1 MKKVNKNLTLRPRN
15 LIEGRAHYDKAIIK
29 LGIEKCWPEKY
40 SSIYHSDIVKTELKK
55 IYNGKCA
62 FCNQTPKGSPLQVE
76 HFRPKNGIKDEV
88 HTGYYWLGYEW
99 TNLLYACGN
108 CNSTKN
114 NHFPLLRGVARVLNP
129 HWISADKFDL
139 KESLS
144 YSNSLKIEK
153 YVLINPEI
161 DNPEKHLYYES
172 DGKIGFLDY
181 RGEISIKRYN
191 LNRDELYLE
200 GRKQLLDDL
209 IKKMAKRLQKFTD
222 KTRNAKDVYEDI
234 VNIIVEEIIEPIES
248 NGSFDHFR
256 YTLFEN
262 FDLYILP
269 RFGLKKH
276 RYLLNNIFNTLHQG
290 LNVKL
295 N

>member
-1 MKKVNKNLTLRPRN
+1 MKKVNKNLIIRPRN
-15 LIEGRAHYDKAIIK
+15 LMEGRAPYDKAIIK

-76 HFRPKNGIKDEV
+76 HFRPKNGLKDYV

-129 HWISADKFDL
+129 RWISVDKFNL

-144 YSNSLKIEK
+144 YSNSLKAEK

-172 DGKIGFLDY
+172 DGKIGFRDY

-200 GRKQLLDDL
+200 GRKQLLDDFL
-209 IKKMAKRLQKFTD
+209 KKIAKRLQRFTD
-222 KTRNAKDVYEDI
+222 KLASAEQVYIEVVDVIIEDI
-234 VNIIVEEIIEPIES
+234 VNPIQL
-248 NGSFDHFR
+248 NKSFDHFL
-256 YTLFEN
+256 YTIFHN
-262 FDLYILP
+262 YDLYIIP
-269 RFGLKKH
+269 RFGLKNH
-276 RYLLNNIFNTLHQG
+276 QYLLNYIFSKLTQG